1 MAKYNLEQVVYRF
14 KPSNPT
20 YTNLTIPDGTYKSS
34 QSQTG
39 SAMIPYGKKVAM
51 TSITNAYESR
61 NFPCGNDFTITAAV
75 GTPTGTYYFELGGQY
90 AVIIR
95 DDGFLPDDITFGV
108 FEIVSGKIVSFDE
121 IHKTTMFA
129 LALTAQV
136 FKYYYENLQ
145 SFFDIM
151 LFNEQWD
158 ILHHRSYYANK
169 DVSSLIITQT
179 SMFDFPVKPISGEDY
194 LKVFSE
200 GRRSSKVTTS
210 YCTVSDST
218 AAKKKKKTV
227 SVKIPT
233 KIPVID
239 FGRKLTALEKAQIP
253 TLTAEFDKEFF
264 QMTYAMA
271 TNEKFNSAILYGP
284 AGTGKTTACKIMCRE
299 MQLPLK
305 AVVNC
310 TSALDQYILGKFI
323 PDSDTFVFKESPI
336 VDAIRNGGAVV
347 MEEINFGSPKHL
359 SFLNSLLDDNGFIL
373 LDNGE
378 EVIRNK
384 NFRFFAT
391 MNPGYAGTQ
400 TLNASLFDRFR
411 LKKAL
416 NKMEPAKIHSILVNM
431 NIPDAVA
438 EKMIAVYDAIY
449 ENLVQQGDDEKVIS
463 PRDLIFWAKFLR
475 AGLFF
480 RTAAHLTIEKV
491 AQDDVDFIDFIRSMV
506 EINEPEDDCFC
517 TKISTPSRYILQ
529 GEEMEQVPFVANT
542 IKLSPEMLHVKE
554 AMSRGECMSYI
565 QYGPAGTGKSTA
577 CKAICSYCG
586 IPVKA
591 VINCTSAL
599 DQYVLGKFIPANG
612 GFEFKESPIVNA
624 IRNGGAVIFEEINF
638 GNPKHLSFLNSLL
651 DDNGFVLLDN
661 GEIVKRHPKFYF
673 FATMNPGYSGT
684 SNLNLSLF
692 NRFEAGSYVA
702 LDNNELKNRLPKT
715 ANRDQI
721 FDIYL
726 QIMRKVGVDNPDCLI
741 TFRTLE
747 AWIELAE
754 VFGVEE
760 AAENTIL
767 GVSTDPEITEEIRK
781 IISDNI

>member
-14 KPSNPT
+14 KPSNPV
-20 YTNLTIPDGTYKSS
+20 YTNPSIPDGTYKSA

-39 SAMIPYGKKVAM
+39 TAMISYGKKVAM
-51 TSITNAYESR
+51 TSLTNAYHSGI
-61 NFPCGNDFTITAAV
+61 FSCSSDFVMTAAV
-75 GTPTGTYYFELGGQY
+75 GLPSDIYYFEFGGKY
-90 AVIIR
+90 AVILENI
-95 DDGFLPDDITFGV
+95 GFLPDDDVVFGV
-108 FEIVSGKIVSFDE
+108 FEIDNGKIVDFDE
-121 IHKTTMFA
+121 KHKTTMFT

-136 FKYYYENLQ
+136 FQFYYSDLQ
-145 SFFDIM
+145 IFFDIM
-151 LFNEQWD
+151 FVKEPWD

-169 DVSSLIITQT
+169 DISSLIITQAK
-179 SMFDFPVKPISGEDY
+179 MFDFPAKPFSGEDI

-200 GRRSSKVTTS
+200 GRRTSKVTTS
-210 YCTVSDST
+210 YCSVGGST
-218 AAKKKKKTV
+218 PVK
-227 SVKIPT
+227 VKIPT

-253 TLTAEFDKEFF
+253 TLTAELDKEFF

-284 AGTGKTTACKIMCRE
+284 AGTGKTTACKIMCKE

-359 SFLNSLLDDNGFIL
+359 SFLNFLLDDNGFIL

-378 EVIRNK
+378 EVRRNK

-416 NKMEPAKIHSILVNM
+416 NKMESAKIHSILVKM
-431 NIPDAVA
+431 AIPDAVA

-475 AGLFF
+475 AGLPFK
-480 RTAAHLTIEKV
+480 TAAHLTIEKV
-491 AQDDVDFIDFIRSMV
+491 AQDDADFIDFIQSMIK
-506 EINEPEDDCFC
+506 INEPEDDCYC
-517 TKISTPSRYILQ
+517 TNISHPSRYVLQ
-529 GEEMEQVPFVANT
+529 DEEMEQLPIISKT
-542 IKLSPEMLHVKE
+542 IKYSPEMLHVKE

-577 CKAICSYCG
+577 CKAICASCG

-599 DQYVLGKFIPANG
+599 DQYVLGKFIPSKN
-612 GFEFKESPIVNA
+612 GFEFKESPIVDA
-624 IRNGGAVIFEEINF
+624 IRNGGAVIFEEINS

-684 SNLNLSLF
+684 SSLNLSLF
-692 NRFEAGSYVA
+692 NRFEAGSYIA
-702 LDNNELKNRLPKT
+702 LDNNELKSRLPKT
-715 ANRDQI
+715 DNTNQI
-721 FDIYL
+721 FDIYI
-726 QIMRKVGVDNPDCLI
+726 QIIRKIGVDNPDCLV

-747 AWIELAE
+747 AWVELAE
-754 VFGVEE
+754 VFGVAE

-767 GVSTDPEITEEIRK
+767 GVSTDPEITEEIRN
-781 IISDNI
+781 IISENI

>member
-14 KPSNPT
+14 KPSNPV
-20 YTNLTIPDGTYKSS
+20 YTNPTIPDGIYKSS

-51 TSITNAYESR
+51 TAITNAYDPC
-61 NFPCGNDFTITAAV
+61 NFSCSSDFVITAAV
-75 GTPTGTYYFELGGQY
+75 SMPTGTYYFEFGGKY
-90 AVIIR
+90 AVILK
-95 DDGFLPDDITFGV
+95 DDGFLPDDITYGV
-108 FEIVSGKIVSFDE
+108 FEIVSGKIVDFNDT
-121 IHKTTMFA
+121 HKTTMFT
-129 LALTAQV
+129 LALTAQI
-136 FKYYYENLQ
+136 FKYYYGDLQ
-145 SFFDIM
+145 RFFDVM
-151 LFNEQWD
+151 SLYDPWD

-179 SMFDFPVKPISGEDY
+179 GMFDFPIKTELGQDLLCE
-194 LKVFSE
+194 FSE
-200 GRRSSKVTTS
+200 GRKASHITTS
-210 YCTVSDST
+210 YCSVTNPT
-218 AAKKKKKTV
+218 PAKKKKKAI

-253 TLTAEFDKEFF
+253 TLTAELDKEFF

-299 MQLPLK
+299 MKLPLK

-347 MEEINFGSPKHL
+347 MEEINFGSPRHL

-378 EVIRNK
+378 EVRRNK

-416 NKMEPAKIHSILVNM
+416 NKMESAKIHSILTEM
-431 NIPDAVA
+431 DIPDAVA
-438 EKMIAVYDAIY
+438 GNMIAVYDAIY
-449 ENLVQQGDDEKVIS
+449 ENLVQQGDDEKIVS

-475 AGLFF
+475 AGLPFK
-480 RTAAHLTIEKV
+480 TAAHLTIEKV
-491 AQDDVDFIDFIRSMV
+491 AQDDVDFIDFIHSMV
-506 EINEPEDDCFC
+506 EINEPEDDCYC
-517 TKISTPSRYILQ
+517 TNISHPSCYILQ
-529 GEEMEQVPFVANT
+529 DEEIEQLPVMPKT
-542 IKLSPEMLHVKE
+542 IKHSPEMLHVKE

-577 CKAICSYCG
+577 CKAICASCG

-591 VINCTSAL
+591 VINCTSSL
-599 DQYVLGKFIPANG
+599 DQYVLGKFIPAKN
-612 GFEFKESPIVNA
+612 GFEFKESPIVDA

-661 GEIVKRHPKFYF
+661 GEIVNRHPKFYF

-684 SNLNLSLF
+684 SSLNLSLF
-692 NRFEAGSYVA
+692 NRFEAGSYIA
-702 LDNNELKNRLPKT
+702 LDNNELKSRLPKT
-715 ANRDQI
+715 DNTDLI
-721 FDIYL
+721 FDIYT
-726 QIMRKVGVDNPDCLI
+726 QITKKIGVDNPDCLI

-747 AWIELAE
+747 AWVELAE
-754 VFGVEE
+754 VFGVAE

-767 GVSTDPEITEEIRK
+767 GVSTDPEITEEIRN
-781 IISDNI
+781 IISENI